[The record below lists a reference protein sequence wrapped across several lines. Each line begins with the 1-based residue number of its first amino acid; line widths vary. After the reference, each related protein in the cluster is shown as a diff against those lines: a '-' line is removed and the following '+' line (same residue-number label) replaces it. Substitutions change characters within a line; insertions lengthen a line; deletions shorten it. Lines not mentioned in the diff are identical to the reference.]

1 MGRITGKVAVITGAT
16 GGIGAVAARRFVD
29 EGAKV
34 FLVDLDEKALQR
46 LSAEL
51 GPDNSDYFAG
61 DVADEGAVSGFVDGA
76 MRRFGKIDVALLN
89 AGIEGQFGKI
99 ADVPVSMFDRVMAV
113 NVRSVWLGLSKL
125 MPAMRKAGG
134 GSIIITS
141 SIAGLRGTPM
151 LAAYATSKAA
161 VIGLMKSAALEGV
174 ADKIRVNTVNPA
186 QTRTRMMQSI
196 DNSLNAAGRTSDPTA
211 RIPMGRYA
219 DPAEIATMMLF
230 LASDESS
237 FCTGATYIVD
247 GGSMIGTR

>member
-1 MGRITGKVAVITGAT
+1 MGRIAGKVAVITGAT
-16 GGIGAVAARRFVD
+16 GGIGAAAAHRFVA
-29 EGAKV
+29 EGARV
-34 FLVDLDEKALQR
+34 LLVDLDAQALQR

-61 DVADEGAVSGFVDGA
+61 DVADETAVGEFVERA
-76 MRRFGKIDVALLN
+76 IRRFGRIDVALLN
-89 AGIEGQFGKI
+89 AGIEGKFGKI
-99 ADVPVSMFDRVMAV
+99 EDVPVSMFDRVMAV
-113 NVRSVWLGLSKL
+113 NVRGVWLGLAKL
-125 MPAMRKAGG
+125 MPAMRKTGG

-174 ADKIRVNTVNPA
+174 ADKIRVNAVNPA

-196 DNSLNAAGRTSDPTA
+196 DSSLDAAGRTTDPTA
-211 RIPMGRYA
+211 RIPMARYA
-219 DPAEIATMMLF
+219 EPAEIVAMMLF
-230 LASDESS
+230 LASDEST